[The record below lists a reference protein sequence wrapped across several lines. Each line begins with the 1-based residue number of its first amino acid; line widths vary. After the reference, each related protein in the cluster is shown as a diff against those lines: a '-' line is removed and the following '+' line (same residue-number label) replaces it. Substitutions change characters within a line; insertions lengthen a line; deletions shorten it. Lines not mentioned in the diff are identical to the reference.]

1 MNIKK
6 IVLMMSVLVCAAL
19 LFSCGDSQSDT
30 QGTTAADTLMGENTM
45 EPLNTAE
52 DPIHTDSEVG
62 DFGSDSTSVEIPPAP
77 ETTKQPEVTQDKENL
92 SALEGRAL
100 DYCTR
105 VYDAAVKGET
115 LASDAV
121 SAEMASKWSD
131 TYGVISR
138 EMQRFYVKF
147 NNGDISYDN
156 FVCLMKSFAAI
167 DSAKGLSD
175 GYIKLAEVKRNDIDH
190 LKAAKQSAD
199 NGKYLSAAIS
209 LSKVSG
215 TDSASRGE
223 ARDLIGGALDSFK
236 GGITDAVTQYMVRY
250 ELSEG
255 RAFLEALRGYGI
267 DSYIDSECARLE
279 EYRKFQEDD
288 LEEVVLWDTLENIYT
303 HCLIA
308 FPEINFATQSTYGNC
323 GTDCLTPDEFRFL
336 LQSLYDRGYIIID
349 ANIVYDSE
357 NDTFFKKIKLP
368 KGKKPLIFTFDDV
381 TYDYRKMGRGMVDRL
396 IVDDEGRVC
405 TYTKHKDGTEVVS
418 YDNELFPIIDNF
430 VRSHPDFTF
439 QGARGTLF
447 FTGFDGICGY
457 RTQSEPV
464 NDKEAALGLDRQAEI
479 SAAKVVIEALREEG
493 WTFGS
498 HGYNHSRMS
507 TISYA
512 SFCREL
518 DMWREEVGSIVGDT
532 GLFCWPYGDHG
543 GGALRKGDAHKY
555 AFELGFN
562 FFFGC
567 GSQRYIANETDGL
580 GIFSDRK
587 GITGQV
593 LVYIEAGYKSYV
605 RDYPYLFDTEKIWD
619 KYRLPYKQW
628 LLSKV

>member
-6 IVLMMSVLVCAAL
+6 LMLTLSVLVCAAL
-19 LFSCGDSQSDT
+19 LFSCASSQTDT
-30 QGTTAADTLMGENTM
+30 TVTTDTDTMMGENTL
-45 EPLNTAE
+45 EPLATVG
-52 DPIHTDSEVG
+52 DSVHTGSTDSTP
-62 DFGSDSTSVEIPPAP
+62 DADSTSIEIPPAP
-77 ETTKQPEVTQDKENL
+77 ETTKQPEQTQDKESL

-105 VYDAAVKGET
+105 VYDAAVKGQT
-115 LASDAV
+115 LSADAT
-121 SAEMASKWSD
+121 SSEMASKWSD

-167 DSAKGLSD
+167 NSAKGLSD
-175 GYIKLAEVKRNDIDH
+175 GYIKLADARRDDIDH
-190 LKAAKQSAD
+190 LKAAKESVGK
-199 NGKYLSAAIS
+199 GKYLSASIS
-209 LSKVSG
+209 VSKLSRQ
-215 TDSASRGE
+215 DSASVSE
-223 ARDLIGGALDSFK
+223 ARTLINNNLDSFK

-250 ELSEG
+250 KLSEG

-308 FPEINFATQSTYGNC
+308 FPEINFASQSSYGNC

-405 TYTKHKDGTEVVS
+405 TYTKHKDGSEVIS
-418 YDNELFPIIDNF
+418 YDNEIFPIIDDF

-493 WTFGS
+493 WSFGS

-507 TISYA
+507 KISYA

-543 GGALRKGDAHKY
+543 GGELRKGDAHKY

-619 KYRLPYKQW
+619 KYRLPYKSW
-628 LLSKV
+628 LLSKA